1 MYIDVDK
8 VYYVCIIYN
17 EALAIEYVDGGVV
30 GGVYRKMRLKK

>member
-8 VYYVCIIYN
+8 VYYVCMYN
-17 EALAIEYVDGGVV
+17 ETLAIEYVDGGVV